1 MIHLASDNL
10 LQLEIKKW
18 KDLHEQDI
26 VKIESI
32 KQEYDFMAKQVFSVI
47 QVIQWLFNDYYL
59 LIYSFRRYDIDI
71 MKGFTQNLIKLHI
84 LYFVYYL
91 K

>member
-1 MIHLASDNL
+1 MTSWQNRYL
-10 LQLEIKKW
+10 
-18 KDLHEQDI
+18 
-26 VKIESI
+26 
-32 KQEYDFMAKQVFSVI
+32 M
-47 QVIQWLFNDYYL
+47 VIQWLFNDYYL
-59 LIYSFRRYDIDI
+59 LIYSFRRYDRDI

>member
-26 VKIESI
+26 VKIEI
-32 KQEYDFMAKQVFSVI
+32 MKQEYDSMAKQVFD
-47 QVIQWLFNDYYL
+47 NYYL
-59 LIYSFRRYDIDI
+59 LIYSFRHYDIDI
-71 MKGFTQNLIKLHI
+71 MKGLSKT
-84 LYFVYYL
+84 
-91 K
+91 